1 MAYNQIIKKK
11 AIDKL
16 TKNGMEV
23 VLSVATQTSEWTR
36 PDSVANAIG
45 QRAAPIVQNS
55 KTALPTGTI
64 EVCIR
69 YVQILHHIQHVG
81 EFGDG

>member
-36 PDSVANAIG
+36 ADSVATGIG
-45 QRAAPIVQNS
+45 QRAAPIVQSS
-55 KTALPTGTI
+55 KTVFPTGTV

-69 YVQILHHIQHVG
+69 YVQILTHIQHVG